1 MRGLNLNASYL
12 ITEFSSQMSL
22 HTVGDAELLL
32 LGVALMGGVGSERR
46 TQKNRV
52 VGL

>member
-1 MRGLNLNASYL
+1 MWGLNLNASYL

-22 HTVGDAELLL
+22 HTGGDAELIL
-32 LGVALMGGVGSERR
+32 LGIALMEGVRSERR